1 MLVAISFVAS
11 SVLSGS
17 YTVPQPFSFI
27 IAILIIGLTLW
38 LGFVFIKDII
48 KIILVLIILYLL
60 ASIGYSFFTTGQL
73 SLSGIASFTTSILDF
88 FKYII
93 GIGHSVSNISTRIY
107 NVSRS
112 ISSSNTVWIILQI
125 SQTLRN
131 NCFYRKI

>member
-27 IAILIIGLTLW
+27 VAILIIGLTLW

-73 SLSGIASFTTSILDF
+73 SLNGIASFTTSILDF

-93 GIGHSVSNISTRIY
+93 GIGHSVSNISTKVY

-112 ISSSNTVWIILQI
+112 ISSSNTVINSANITNATQ
-125 SQTLRN
+125 
-131 NCFYRKI
+131 

>member
-1 MLVAISFVAS
+1 MLVAFLFATS

-27 IAILIIGLTLW
+27 VAILIIGLTLW

-73 SLSGIASFTTSILDF
+73 SLNGIVSFTSSILDF

-112 ISSSNTVWIILQI
+112 ISTSNTVM
-125 SQTLRN
+125 N
-131 NCFYRKI
+131 NSTNITNATQ

>member
-1 MLVAISFVAS
+1 MAILLATS

-27 IAILIIGLTLW
+27 VAILIIGLTLW
-38 LGFVFIKDII
+38 LGFIFIKDII

-112 ISSSNTVWIILQI
+112 ISSSNTV
-125 SQTLRN
+125 
-131 NCFYRKI
+131 

>member
-1 MLVAISFVAS
+1 MLATFLFATS

-73 SLSGIASFTTSILDF
+73 SLNGIASFTTSILDF

-93 GIGHSVSNISTRIY
+93 GIGHSVSNISTKVY

-112 ISSSNTVWIILQI
+112 ISSSNTVA
-125 SQTLRN
+125 N
-131 NCFYRKI
+131 NSTNITNATQ

>member
-112 ISSSNTVWIILQI
+112 ISTSNTVM
-125 SQTLRN
+125 N
-131 NCFYRKI
+131 NSTNITNATQ

>member
-1 MLVAISFVAS
+1 MAILLATS

-27 IAILIIGLTLW
+27 VAILIIGLTLW
-38 LGFVFIKDII
+38 LGFIFIKDII

-73 SLSGIASFTTSILDF
+73 SLNGIASFTTSILDF

-112 ISSSNTVWIILQI
+112 ISASNTVM
-125 SQTLRN
+125 N
-131 NCFYRKI
+131 NSTNITNATQ

>member
-27 IAILIIGLTLW
+27 VAILIIGLTLW

-73 SLSGIASFTTSILDF
+73 SLNGIASFTTSILDF

-112 ISSSNTVWIILQI
+112 ISSSNTVINSANITNATQ
-125 SQTLRN
+125 
-131 NCFYRKI
+131 

>member
-1 MLVAISFVAS
+1 MLVTFLFATS

-38 LGFVFIKDII
+38 LGFIFIKDII
-48 KIILVLIILYLL
+48 KIILVLIFLYLL

-73 SLSGIASFTTSILDF
+73 SLSGIASFTSSILDF

-93 GIGHSVSNISTRIY
+93 GIGHSVSNISTKIY
-107 NVSRS
+107 NVNRS
-112 ISSSNTVWIILQI
+112 ISPSNTV
-125 SQTLRN
+125 N
-131 NCFYRKI
+131 NSINITNATQ

>member
-1 MLVAISFVAS
+1 MLVTFLFATS

-27 IAILIIGLTLW
+27 VAILIIGLTLW

-48 KIILVLIILYLL
+48 KVILVLIVLYLL

-73 SLSGIASFTTSILDF
+73 SLSGIASFTSSILDF

-93 GIGHSVSNISTRIY
+93 GAGNAVSNVTSKITNITKP
-107 NVSRS
+107 
-112 ISSSNTVWIILQI
+112 ISSTNITTSNSLNT
-125 SQTLRN
+125 TN
-131 NCFYRKI
+131 ATH

>member
-1 MLVAISFVAS
+1 MLVAFLFATS

-27 IAILIIGLTLW
+27 VAILIIGLTLW

-73 SLSGIASFTTSILDF
+73 SLNGIASFTTSISDF

-112 ISSSNTVWIILQI
+112 ISSSNTV
-125 SQTLRN
+125 
-131 NCFYRKI
+131 

>member
-48 KIILVLIILYLL
+48 KIILVLITLYLL

-73 SLSGIASFTTSILDF
+73 SLNGIASFTTSILDF

-93 GIGHSVSNISTRIY
+93 GIGHSVSNISTKVY

-112 ISSSNTVWIILQI
+112 ISSSNTVINSANITNATQ
-125 SQTLRN
+125 
-131 NCFYRKI
+131 

>member
-1 MLVAISFVAS
+1 MLVTFLFATS

-27 IAILIIGLTLW
+27 VAILIIGLTLW

-48 KIILVLIILYLL
+48 KVILVLIVLYLL

-73 SLSGIASFTTSILDF
+73 SLSGIASFTSSILDF

-93 GIGHSVSNISTRIY
+93 GAGHAVSNVTSKITNITKP
-107 NVSRS
+107 
-112 ISSSNTVWIILQI
+112 ISSTNITTSNSLNT
-125 SQTLRN
+125 TN
-131 NCFYRKI
+131 ATH